1 MREGVEQTGRQLR
14 AMLHRNGIDVIYP
27 KDEMFDPRLH
37 QAVEVVEAE
46 GADGMV
52 VSVLQKG
59 YRLHDRVLRPAMV
72 VVSKGRNVRPQI
84 P

>member
-1 MREGVEQTGRQLR
+1 MQ
-14 AMLHRNGIDVIYP
+14 HRNGVYVIHP
-27 KDEMFDPRLH
+27 QDEMFDPRQH
-37 QAVEVVEAE
+37 QAVAVVEAE

-52 VSVLQKG
+52 VSVLQKVD
-59 YRLHDRVLRPAMV
+59 LMNDRVLRPAMV

>member
-1 MREGVEQTGRQLR
+1 MREGVEQTGRLLR
-14 AMLHRNGIDVIYP
+14 AMLHRNGIDVIHP
-27 KDEMFDPRLH
+27 QDEMFDPSQH
-37 QAVEVVEAE
+37 QAVAVVEAE

-59 YRLHDRVLRPAMV
+59 YRLHQRVQRPAMV
-72 VVSKGRNVRPQI
+72 VVSQGRNVRPQI